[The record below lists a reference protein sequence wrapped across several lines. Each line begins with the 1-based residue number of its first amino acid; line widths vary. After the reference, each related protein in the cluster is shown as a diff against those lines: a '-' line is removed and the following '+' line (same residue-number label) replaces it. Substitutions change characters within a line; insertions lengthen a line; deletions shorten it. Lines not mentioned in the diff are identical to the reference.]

1 MGCNCKNDKNK
12 KTGEQKNTE
21 KKSSVFNKV
30 LLIIV
35 KLFLFIIASAIGAV
49 IVIPFTI
56 FLLYKSIFSD
66 SSVDVTNMI
75 LSIAKPLKNRKKEK
89 ENNEKD
95 ENYEKFEIEEDVI
108 LLTEEKWY
116 KKQCQTIL
124 E

>member
-12 KTGEQKNTE
+12 ETGEQTNVE
-21 KKSSVFNKV
+21 KDSSVFNKI

-89 ENNEKD
+89 ESTENNEED

-108 LLTEEKWY
+108 LLTEEK
-116 KKQCQTIL
+116 
-124 E
+124 

>member
-12 KTGEQKNTE
+12 KTGGQKNTE

-108 LLTEEKWY
+108 LLTEEK
-116 KKQCQTIL
+116 
-124 E
+124 